1 MRGKQGSSINMI
13 TRTTTIG
20 SRSGG
25 GGSGMITNTLSHSNL
40 PLETSEPGTS
50 NKIDES
56 IVDSENLETS
66 RFSCTLES
74 QIQ

>member
-1 MRGKQGSSINMI
+1 ML

-20 SRSGG
+20 SRSGC
-25 GGSGMITNTLSHSNL
+25 SGKVINTINNINM
-40 PLETSEPGTS
+40 ETSEMTTS